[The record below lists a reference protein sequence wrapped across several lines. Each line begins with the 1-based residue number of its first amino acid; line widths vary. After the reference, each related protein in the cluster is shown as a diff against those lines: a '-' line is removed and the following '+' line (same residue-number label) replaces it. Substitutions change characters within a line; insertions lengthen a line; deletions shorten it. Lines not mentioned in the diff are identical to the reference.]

1 MELKDGLCER
11 RHHAFGEG
19 GGELGFSEVNIFIL
33 KALELEEEGTVGS
46 RENEKDLFSTFIS
59 LIQASNEEYKKKK
72 PNFTTAEHNFTTA
85 ERIVYDTGC
94 ERAR

>member
-1 MELKDGLCER
+1 MKAIVRLYEGSIMELEDGLCER

-59 LIQASNEEYKKKK
+59 LIQASNEDYNKK
-72 PNFTTAEHNFTTA
+72 NTNIILQLQNT
-85 ERIVYDTGC
+85 IL
-94 ERAR
+94 